1 MPVNQVFKGD
11 LIEISMGKETGL
23 VGQGTNVAGGGSAT
37 SGWSTANGNT
47 ENSSIITIGEAMY
60 WVDTDGH
67 MMVPNGM
74 LIGAT
79 LRIYSSGGSNAFTA
93 DHFPTTKRTYYIT
106 ANDDATITVTP
117 RLATNPATANTGDF
131 FIIDSLRV
139 PTYDHNCTAG
149 AVASGG
155 DERVKTDQF
164 LGLLNSFTL
173 PEPEIDVRKQHI
185 IGMGRDVNVLTSGKE
200 TLAGGSMDLN
210 AHSLKMW
217 KYALGGHTAKSVGEF
232 AHCDASETIT
242 ATPLNLKT
250 NVTDMTYA
258 AQNTFDTPVL
268 DTTITAIDNAG
279 TGVAGLDTAGHVGK
293 DVLIGGLTVA
303 AAGATDAQISTAG
316 GNITGFASIFE
327 DAPAA
332 GLFKVLS
339 AAGAPLL
346 GSYTSLANAQIDGL
360 ADIDTDAKLRA
371 QTVGVP
377 LYLLAQPTLAVTA
390 GDIRIKLSTTNA
402 DKFTLG
408 DYIQIFDK
416 DTVQV
421 PGADVTAP
429 TLNKHEIRRVI
440 GKGSANGQDHGY
452 IYVEEPF
459 LFDHVAASCGVERL
473 QYTLDGTVAHER
485 GSPALLSTGELKNGV
500 EHNFFGYTT
509 LPTFCF
515 EQSFR
520 TTDTTPGTNQM
531 LRVFSGC
538 KVSDLSLTADS
549 EGELKM
555 TTNFEATRMFKDT
568 NNQFITPHRMFENT
582 ANDITKRSVSGI
594 AVNGEKP
601 YLFQHMLFSAF
612 GATVLRAKDVNI
624 SIANGN
630 TAQFYIRGTDGAYAD
645 ADQVQEAATQY
656 ASEITEAAREYTFT
670 FTALVEDDRF
680 FEELRTRKHNINTND
695 CTLVLNKPGSAGTRQ
710 RGTITLEDYTLM
722 KAEHPMPD
730 DKGPV
735 TASVEF
741 AVRHLKV
748 QEHNPYYII

>member
-23 VGQGTNVAGGGSAT
+23 VGQGTNVAGGGTAT
-37 SGWSTANGNT
+37 SGWSTTNGTT

-79 LRIYSSGGSNAFTA
+79 LRIYSSGGNNNFTA

-106 ANDDATITVTP
+106 ANNDATITVTP

-131 FIIDSLRV
+131 FVIDSLRV
-139 PTYDHNCTAG
+139 PTYDHDCTAG
-149 AVASGG
+149 S
-155 DERVKTDQF
+155 DERIKTDQF

-250 NVTDMTYA
+250 NVNNMTFA
-258 AQNTFDTPVL
+258 AQNTFDTPV
-268 DTTITAIDNAG
+268 IDNTVTGIAANG
-279 TGVAGLDTAGHVGK
+279 TDVTGLDTAGHIGK

-303 AAGATDAQISTAG
+303 PATNNPTTDAQISTAG
-316 GNITGFASIFE
+316 NGITGFASIFE

-346 GSYTSLANAQIDGL
+346 GSYTTLNAAQIDGL
-360 ADIDTDAKLRA
+360 ANIDAGATARA

-377 LYLLAQPTLAVTA
+377 LYLLAQPALAITA

-408 DYIQIFDK
+408 DYIQLFK
-416 DTVQV
+416 C
-421 PGADVTAP
+421 
-429 TLNKHEIRRVI
+429 RV
-440 GKGSANGQDHGY
+440 
-452 IYVEEPF
+452 
-459 LFDHVAASCGVERL
+459 LML
-473 QYTLDGTVAHER
+473 QH
-485 GSPALLSTGELKNGV
+485 
-500 EHNFFGYTT
+500 
-509 LPTFCF
+509 
-515 EQSFR
+515 
-520 TTDTTPGTNQM
+520 
-531 LRVFSGC
+531 
-538 KVSDLSLTADS
+538 
-549 EGELKM
+549 
-555 TTNFEATRMFKDT
+555 
-568 NNQFITPHRMFENT
+568 PH
-582 ANDITKRSVSGI
+582 
-594 AVNGEKP
+594 
-601 YLFQHMLFSAF
+601 
-612 GATVLRAKDVNI
+612 
-624 SIANGN
+624 
-630 TAQFYIRGTDGAYAD
+630 
-645 ADQVQEAATQY
+645 
-656 ASEITEAAREYTFT
+656 
-670 FTALVEDDRF
+670 
-680 FEELRTRKHNINTND
+680 
-695 CTLVLNKPGSAGTRQ
+695 
-710 RGTITLEDYTLM
+710 
-722 KAEHPMPD
+722 
-730 DKGPV
+730 
-735 TASVEF
+735 
-741 AVRHLKV
+741 
-748 QEHNPYYII
+748 